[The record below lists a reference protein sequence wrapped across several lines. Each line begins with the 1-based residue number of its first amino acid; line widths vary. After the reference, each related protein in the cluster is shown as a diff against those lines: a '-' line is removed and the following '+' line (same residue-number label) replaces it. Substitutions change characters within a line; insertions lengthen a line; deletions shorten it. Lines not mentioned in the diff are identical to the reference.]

1 MASPSVASRSKQSA
15 RSIEADD
22 AVLARALQFSTWA
35 RQNARVI
42 IALALLAAAGVGGY
56 IYYRIYQAQRAE
68 RAAIR
73 FMEVERTALSGNAT
87 LAQRDL
93 ADFARRY
100 DGTDEAD
107 EARLMLA
114 KSYLDAGQPKKAVPV
129 LQDVS
134 DDLDSPIGVQGAQ
147 LLATTQAQSG
157 DREAAVRTYQRIADG
172 ATMEFQRDDALQ
184 NAALLREQ
192 AGNWAGAAELW
203 RKLVD
208 GSKENSFQRSLYEM
222 RLAEAEGHAQGK

>member
-1 MASPSVASRSKQSA
+1 MASPSVASRSKHSA
-15 RSIEADD
+15 RSIETDD
-22 AVLARALQFSTWA
+22 AVLARAMQFSAWA

-42 IALALLAAAGVGGY
+42 IVLAVLALGGVGSY

-68 RAAIR
+68 RASIR

-114 KSYLDAGQPKKAVPV
+114 KTYLDAGQPKKALPV
-129 LQDVS
+129 LQEVGDN
-134 DDLDSPIGVQGAQ
+134 LKSPIGVQGAE
-147 LLATTQAQSG
+147 LLATAQAQSG
-157 DREAAVRTYQRIADG
+157 DREAAVQTYQRIADG
-172 ATMEFQRDDALQ
+172 AKMDFQREDALQ

-192 AGNWAGAAELW
+192 AGNWAGAAEMW

-208 GSKENSFQRSLYEM
+208 GAKEDSFQRSLYEM